1 MVGSSAANPSTLSPL
16 DESRTIGLAAPG
28 RIGFAI
34 MVEPAPPASASPQ
47 ELRARYADAFRAW
60 LAHRDEHELGIA
72 YALGREAV
80 SAQLSVLDLAEA
92 HHRAVQEALRDEE
105 DAGRRAEL
113 LEAAGVFFGEALSTF
128 EIAHRG
134 YHAVQEVAR
143 LEHEHVMQ
151 LRTLADASVRINA
164 TMTTEE
170 VLQLTVD
177 AAREVLGAS
186 HATISS
192 SSGDP
197 FARALSAT
205 APTGGGAPGEDAGP
219 PIGVML
225 RSAGRPLGMLEVAD
239 RPEREFTPRDEAI
252 LAQLGQLASVAIAK
266 SQAYTRERHISQ
278 VLQRS
283 LLPPSLPRVVGLTA
297 AVRFIAA
304 GEGIE
309 VGGDF
314 YDFFRARDDGVA
326 ALIGDVCGK
335 GPEAA
340 SVTALARHTLRAA
353 AAYESRPSAVLRL
366 LHGALREARD
376 DGRFCTVAFC
386 NFHLHASGARMLLA
400 CGGHPLPLVMRRS
413 GGVEPV
419 GMLGTLLGADVSP
432 VLTDVAVE
440 LAPGD
445 MVVLYTDGVTEVRAG
460 SEEIFGHRDL
470 AQLLARSGGLS
481 PDGVAQRVQ
490 DTVLEAAGGRPR
502 DDIAI
507 LVIGPSERI
516 DADDPGTLA
525 RAARPPEATDG

>member
-1 MVGSSAANPSTLSPL
+1 MAET
-16 DESRTIGLAAPG
+16 
-28 RIGFAI
+28 
-34 MVEPAPPASASPQ
+34 APPASASPLD
-47 ELRARYADAFRAW
+47 LRARYREAFRAW
-60 LAHRDEHELGIA
+60 LAHRDERELGTA

-92 HHRAVQEALRDEE
+92 HHKAAQEALRDEGE
-105 DAGRRAEL
+105 PERRAEL
-113 LEAAGVFFGEALSTF
+113 LDAAGVFFGEALSTF

-143 LEHEHVMQ
+143 LEHEHVNQ
-151 LRTLADASVRINA
+151 LNALAEASVKINA
-164 TMTTEE
+164 AMSTEE
-170 VLQLTVD
+170 LLQLTVE
-177 AAREVLGAS
+177 AARQVLGARR
-186 HATISS
+186 ATITSTV
-192 SSGDP
+192 GDP
-197 FARALSAT
+197 FARGLSA
-205 APTGGGAPGEDAGP
+205 ASPTGGTAGGEATGP

-225 RSAGRPLGMLEVAD
+225 GSAGRPLGMLEVSD
-239 RPEREFTPRDEAI
+239 RREREFTPRDEAI

-266 SQAYTRERHISQ
+266 SQAYTRERHIAQ

-283 LLPPSLPRVVGLTA
+283 LLPASLPTLPGLNA

-314 YDFFRARDDGVA
+314 YDLFSARRSGVA

-353 AAYESRPSAVLRL
+353 AAYESRPSAVLAL
-366 LHGALREARD
+366 LHRALRDARD

-386 NFHLHASGARMLLA
+386 DFEVRADGARMQLA
-400 CGGHPLPLVMRRS
+400 CGGHPLPLVLRRS
-413 GGVEPV
+413 GAVEPV
-419 GMLGTLLGADVSP
+419 GTLGTLLGADIDP

-445 MVVLYTDGVTEVRAG
+445 LVVLYTDGVTEVRSG
-460 SEEIFGHRDL
+460 RKEIFGHRDL
-470 AQLLARSGGLS
+470 AALLEHCAGLS
-481 PDGVAQRVQ
+481 ADDLAQRVE

-507 LVIGPSERI
+507 LVVGPSRRL
-516 DADDPGTLA
+516 DAADPGTLPGA
-525 RAARPPEATDG
+525 PRPTEATDG